1 MLVYRCSAAYPD
13 DEVAEHVDTVLH
25 NLFPDS
31 CSPRQEALGIYR
43 MDESDAVVRGE
54 ADPAIRPLGEG
65 PDMVGL
71 ITGLDIVET
80 RRDSLRSQCEAIVAK
95 TKDAIEAAD
104 VRRWEL
110 VAYRDSVRALAS
122 HAVLGGLKNF
132 PQGLLM
138 EKFAECWRASQ
149 PLLVRVAHWP
159 GRKVSGVAKW
169 FRQKLKGDD
178 RAAPL
183 SAAEEYR
190 KRFSEDFKDSV
201 SKLLSRLSQPTLNV
215 EVSSVSEETR
225 ELRDALRNLVS
236 RNEKDYG
243 ISSSGREKAGCSVP
257 RPSLLKSELEKVIQA
272 ITSSGRDEWIE
283 AAADKASFNADYS
296 DLLDRV
302 LQRADALVCVFPAQD
317 PKRRDNLVRLAEKV
331 SQYQAEHVF
340 LVLNQCDRITEGEL
354 DEIRRDFEQNIR
366 KSWTKTGRV
375 FLVSARASLENP
387 NWTDGERPL
396 HGVNEFAALCSAIR
410 ELDGSRFADRRIER
424 ARELRRETE
433 RYVRDCICECGDW
446 DALCDDLKK
455 FEGELVGRLV
465 EQEADRL
472 VSRTGDFSTLVYRR
486 SAERWH
492 GPIGFYLH
500 AGVFIGS
507 VVSALRY
514 LNPFNWPKR
523 AVAKFQG
530 IFNKGRSDEE
540 SLCDESLEFD
550 WDAVKGAVLDG
561 WPGIGPELV
570 GKFKMSPDLI
580 DAEKA
585 VVLDGLERTL
595 MQQWHRSLNES
606 VDKMARAKSRPFWQF
621 TAHLPLVA
629 MLSWSFYELIV
640 DYCRGQ
646 YLPPAYFQ
654 HLGTIVLL
662 LWLLPSWLVRSMI
675 ARSGP
680 KAKEALK
687 KDLVSSKVNASMLPV
702 LQDVETLI
710 SLRKQVAG

>member
-1 MLVYRCSAAYPD
+1 MTTNV
-13 DEVAEHVDTVLH
+13 
-25 NLFPDS
+25 
-31 CSPRQEALGIYR
+31 
-43 MDESDAVVRGE
+43 ESRN
-54 ADPAIRPLGEG
+54 
-65 PDMVGL
+65 
-71 ITGLDIVET
+71 TIVERAE
-80 RRDSLRSQCEAIVAK
+80 RRFRLENEKQALASVKSRLDSLRFWTPAAKLSNVVEETLSVVDGLADRLEAKAVVAVVGGTGAGK
-95 TKDAIEAAD
+95 STLVNALCGKDGAVKDGNSRPTTRSITALARTVGDAD
-104 VRRWEL
+104 VLLENLKPGEITVRQDFGFRFHDVVL
-110 VAYRDSVRALAS
+110 VDTPDTDSS
-122 HAVLGGLKNF
+122 
-132 PQGLLM
+132 
-138 EKFAECWRASQ
+138 EC
-149 PLLVRVAHWP
+149 
-159 GRKVSGVAKW
+159 
-169 FRQKLKGDD
+169 
-178 RAAPL
+178 
-183 SAAEEYR
+183 
-190 KRFSEDFKDSV
+190 
-201 SKLLSRLSQPTLNV
+201 
-215 EVSSVSEETR
+215 
-225 ELRDALRNLVS
+225 
-236 RNEKDYG
+236 
-243 ISSSGREKAGCSVP
+243 
-257 RPSLLKSELEKVIQA
+257 
-272 ITSSGRDEWIE
+272 
-283 AAADKASFNADYS
+283 ADYS

-465 EQEADRL
+465 EEEADRL

-500 AGVFIGS
+500 AGMFIGS

-585 VVLDGLERTL
+585 VVLDDLERTL

-702 LQDVETLI
+702 LQDVEAII

>member
-1 MLVYRCSAAYPD
+1 MKIILICQAGTDMVWESRYDADSFERAIETERGCFAVGGSVRRIDASAYRVYTGTSRACMQTAEILFERTGPIEATPLLDDVPIRAFRDTGKALPLWLWKAMGEAQWRADSRRQGETRYQTERRVEKLADRLEAKAVVAVVGGTGAGKSTLVNALCGKDGTVKDGNSRPTTRSITALARTVGDADVLLENLKPGEITVRQD
-13 DEVAEHVDTVLH
+13 FGFRFHDVVLVDT
-25 NLFPDS
+25 PD
-31 CSPRQEALGIYR
+31 
-43 MDESDAVVRGE
+43 
-54 ADPAIRPLGEG
+54 
-65 PDMVGL
+65 
-71 ITGLDIVET
+71 T
-80 RRDSLRSQCEAIVAK
+80 DSS
-95 TKDAIEAAD
+95 
-104 VRRWEL
+104 
-110 VAYRDSVRALAS
+110 
-122 HAVLGGLKNF
+122 
-132 PQGLLM
+132 
-138 EKFAECWRASQ
+138 EC
-149 PLLVRVAHWP
+149 
-159 GRKVSGVAKW
+159 
-169 FRQKLKGDD
+169 
-178 RAAPL
+178 
-183 SAAEEYR
+183 
-190 KRFSEDFKDSV
+190 
-201 SKLLSRLSQPTLNV
+201 
-215 EVSSVSEETR
+215 
-225 ELRDALRNLVS
+225 
-236 RNEKDYG
+236 
-243 ISSSGREKAGCSVP
+243 
-257 RPSLLKSELEKVIQA
+257 
-272 ITSSGRDEWIE
+272 
-283 AAADKASFNADYS
+283 ADYS

-465 EQEADRL
+465 EEEADRL

-500 AGVFIGS
+500 AGMFIGS

-540 SLCDESLEFD
+540 SLCDESLAFD

-585 VVLDGLERTL
+585 VVLDDLERTL

-702 LQDVETLI
+702 LQDVEAII
-710 SLRKQVAG
+710 SLRKQVAE